1 VVIGQVR
8 VAKKKI
14 LFEPSP
20 IQIQIIDG
28 ILKMYNEEVSTE

>member
-1 VVIGQVR
+1 MVIGQAR

-28 ILKMYNEEVSTE
+28 ILKMCNEEVNTE